1 MRAENPAIYKGET
14 HNLPSDQDHSL
25 MAFFR
30 RSGNH
35 IVLVLL
41 NVSKQNRLPIHIHH
55 DWLKGNFRNVFSEL
69 SFQFS
74 HSEKFELQA
83 GEYLVYEKITD

>member
-1 MRAENPAIYKGET
+1 
-14 HNLPSDQDHSL
+14 

-41 NVSKQNRLPIHIHH
+41 NVSTQSRLKIHVHH
-55 DWLKGNFRNVFSEL
+55 EWLKGDFRNIFSGLVFHFNHKEA
-69 SFQFS
+69 
-74 HSEKFELQA
+74 FELQA
-83 GEYLVYEKITD
+83 GEYLVYEKI